1 MKYYIIIITDIDSIF
16 VHYRYFVTLI
26 YMSAVNRLILLN
38 QNQMV
43 VMQV

>member
-1 MKYYIIIITDIDSIF
+1 MKYYIITDIGSIF

-26 YMSAVNRLILLN
+26 YLSAVNRLVLLN

-43 VMQV
+43 IIQV